1 MSINSPSSPVT
12 IPFMTA
18 ASRIL
23 ALVLMAFTVAITA
36 CEKRSDAHAHEEIKP
51 IKIGVLHSRT
61 GPMAISEKSV
71 IDATILA
78 IEDVNENGGV
88 LGRPLKPIIID
99 GSSNEELFAQG
110 AARLLD
116 DEKVSVI
123 FGCWTSASRK
133 AVRPVIESRNGLLF
147 YPVQYEGL
155 EQSPNIVYLG
165 ATPNQQII
173 PAIDWAMSNLNAT
186 RFLLVGSDY
195 VFPRSANTIIR
206 DHVEQAGGEI
216 VGEEYIGLG
225 SRETTRL
232 IDAASKTQ
240 PDVIL
245 STINGDAN
253 VTFFR
258 GLREAGIDSEEM
270 PTVSFSISESELRG
284 LSSQHVV
291 GDYAAWNYFQSIPGE
306 DNLRFVR
313 KFGERY
319 HPRRVLSDPMQ
330 SAWNAVHL
338 WANAANKAGSIQ
350 PQMVKQALS
359 SSQFDAPEGRIQ
371 IDPDNQHA
379 WMRTRIGQITPARF
393 FDIVWESDSLVPPRP
408 FPEYRTRAE
417 WEDYLKGMHQ
427 DWGGQWSNPET
438 E

>member
-1 MSINSPSSPVT
+1 MKAV
-12 IPFMTA
+12 
-18 ASRIL
+18 SRIL
-23 ALVLMAFTVAITA
+23 NLILMASMIALTA
-36 CEKRSDAHAHEEIKP
+36 CEKGSDAQAQPKIKP
-51 IKIGVLHSRT
+51 INVGVLHSES

-78 IEDVNENGGV
+78 IEDVNERGGV
-88 LGRPLKPIIID
+88 LGRPLNPIIID

-116 DEKVSVI
+116 EEKVSVI

-155 EQSPNIVYLG
+155 EQSSNIVYLG

-216 VGEEYIGLG
+216 VGEAYISLG
-225 SRETTRL
+225 SRDATKL
-232 IDAASKTQ
+232 IDAARQTR

-253 VTFFR
+253 VAFFR
-258 GLREAGIDSEEM
+258 GLREAGIESDEV
-270 PTVSFSISESELRG
+270 PTVSFSIGESELRG

-338 WANAANKAGSIQ
+338 WANAANNAGSLQ
-350 PQMVKQALS
+350 PEQVKKALGS
-359 SSQFDAPEGRIQ
+359 SRFDAPEGRIQ
-371 IDPDNQHA
+371 LDPDNQHV
-379 WMRTRIGQITPARF
+379 WMRTRIGRITPARF
-393 FDIVWESDSLVPPRP
+393 FDIVWESDSLVQPQP
-408 FPEYRTRAE
+408 FPESRTKSE
-417 WEDYLKGMHQ
+417 WEDFLKDMHR
-427 DWGGQWSNPET
+427 DWGGQWSNPEA